1 MKRAD
6 ALAVLRER
14 GSPLTARAVE
24 LDQPPVRGL
33 VERIEC
39 EPAARVLDRARMA
52 APRAEALGEAVE
64 HGTELARERARLQ
77 RLPVVERRA
86 VAQAEAGEEGSSL
99 QRRGLLEVGE
109 VVSAGQPAEV
119 VDVERHAVPL
129 QGDRIACDGE
139 PAAVERRAE
148 RRERPPQRR
157 AGAVGRVFRP
167 QELGE
172 RVATVASG
180 LHSEVREQRRR
191 LARVDLQRRAVAERL
206 RRAEERQPQR
216 RVAHES
222 DRRRNGSQGIAFA
235 RNDLGTIKP
244 YNMSGMSAWP
254 QSIARVIRR
263 SERSAAPTAD
273 DASAPVEPQP
283 QELDVRPIEIS
294 PNDPIVAYFQSAP
307 GAVDLEELE
316 LDSPA
321 LVALREAGVKLA
333 VPLVSQGELVG
344 LLNLGPRLSDQDY
357 STDDRKLLDSL
368 AAQAAP
374 ALQVAQLVRR
384 QETEARS
391 RERIEQELRVATMI
405 QQNYLPREL
414 PKLPGWDVSAYYRPA
429 REVGGDFYDFI
440 ELPEGQIGVVIG
452 DVTDKGVPAAMV
464 MAATRSVLR
473 ASAQR
478 VVSPGEVLGR
488 VNDLMCPDM
497 PAKMFVTCLYG
508 VLEPSSGRFVF
519 ANAGHNLPYVRTG
532 DGSAELRATGMPLGL
547 LPGLAYEETEAQL
560 EPGQTM
566 LLHSDGVA
574 EAHGPTRDMFG
585 FPRLQDVVGA
595 RSGRGEVIDRVLT
608 ELGRFTGTDWEQED
622 DITLV
627 ALTRYAGAPAASGG
641 AELDISFEVA
651 SEPGNEKEVSE
662 RVAEAVAPLALP
674 EAQLERLKTAV
685 SEAAMNA
692 IEHGNEAR
700 AELPVEVF
708 VRTSGGELV
717 VGVSDRGG
725 SREIPEAEEP
735 DLEAKLDGLQKP
747 RGWGLFLIRNMV
759 DDVRVSGDGDRHTIE
774 LVMRL
779 EGGGDEHH

>member
-1 MKRAD
+1 MD
-6 ALAVLRER
+6 
-14 GSPLTARAVE
+14 
-24 LDQPPVRGL
+24 
-33 VERIEC
+33 
-39 EPAARVLDRARMA
+39 
-52 APRAEALGEAVE
+52 
-64 HGTELARERARLQ
+64 
-77 RLPVVERRA
+77 
-86 VAQAEAGEEGSSL
+86 
-99 QRRGLLEVGE
+99 
-109 VVSAGQPAEV
+109 
-119 VDVERHAVPL
+119 
-129 QGDRIACDGE
+129 
-139 PAAVERRAE
+139 
-148 RRERPPQRR
+148 
-157 AGAVGRVFRP
+157 
-167 QELGE
+167 
-172 RVATVASG
+172 
-180 LHSEVREQRRR
+180 
-191 LARVDLQRRAVAERL
+191 
-206 RRAEERQPQR
+206 
-216 RVAHES
+216 
-222 DRRRNGSQGIAFA
+222 
-235 RNDLGTIKP
+235 
-244 YNMSGMSAWP
+244 GMSAWP

-263 SERSAAPTAD
+263 SDRSAAPSTA
-273 DASAPVEPQP
+273 APAEEEVPARQP
-283 QELDVRPIEIS
+283 DVRPIEIS

-307 GAVDLEELE
+307 GAVDLDDLE

-321 LVALREAGVKLA
+321 LIALREAGVQLA

-357 STDDRKLLDSL
+357 SSDDRKLLDSL

-384 QETEARS
+384 QEAEARS
-391 RERIEQELRVATMI
+391 RERIEQELRVATTI
-405 QQNYLPREL
+405 QQNFLPREL
-414 PKLPGWDVSAYYRPA
+414 PDLPGWDVSAYYRPA

-440 ELPEGQIGVVIG
+440 ELPDGHIGIVIG

-508 VLEPSSGRFVF
+508 VLEPATGRFTF

-547 LPGLAYEETEAQL
+547 LPGIAYEETEAQL
-560 EPGQTM
+560 EAGETM

-574 EAHGPTRDMFG
+574 EAHGPEYEMFG

-608 ELGRFTGTDWEQED
+608 ELGRFTGADWEQED

-627 ALTRYAGAPAASGG
+627 ALTRYGAAPVALGDG
-641 AELDISFEVA
+641 VDVSFQIPSV
-651 SEPGNEKEVSE
+651 PGNEKAVSE

-674 EAQLERLKTAV
+674 PARLEQLKTAV

-700 AELPVEVF
+700 AELPVEVS
-708 VRTSGGELV
+708 VRASAAELV
-717 VGVSDRGG
+717 VAITDHGG
-725 SREIPEAEEP
+725 GGEIPDAEEP
-735 DLEAKLDGLQKP
+735 DLEAKLEGLQKP

-759 DDVRVSGDGDRHTIE
+759 DDLRESSDGSRHTVE

-779 EGGGDEHH
+779 EGGDE

>member
-1 MKRAD
+1 
-6 ALAVLRER
+6 
-14 GSPLTARAVE
+14 
-24 LDQPPVRGL
+24 
-33 VERIEC
+33 
-39 EPAARVLDRARMA
+39 
-52 APRAEALGEAVE
+52 
-64 HGTELARERARLQ
+64 
-77 RLPVVERRA
+77 
-86 VAQAEAGEEGSSL
+86 
-99 QRRGLLEVGE
+99 
-109 VVSAGQPAEV
+109 
-119 VDVERHAVPL
+119 
-129 QGDRIACDGE
+129 
-139 PAAVERRAE
+139 
-148 RRERPPQRR
+148 
-157 AGAVGRVFRP
+157 
-167 QELGE
+167 
-172 RVATVASG
+172 
-180 LHSEVREQRRR
+180 
-191 LARVDLQRRAVAERL
+191 
-206 RRAEERQPQR
+206 
-216 RVAHES
+216 
-222 DRRRNGSQGIAFA
+222 
-235 RNDLGTIKP
+235 
-244 YNMSGMSAWP
+244 MSGMSAWP

-263 SERSAAPTAD
+263 TERTTAPDTT
-273 DASAPVEPQP
+273 APVEEAPQQ

-294 PNDPIVAYFQSAP
+294 PNDPIVAYFQTAP
-307 GAVDLEELE
+307 GAVDLDELE

-321 LVALREAGVKLA
+321 LTSLREAGVKLA

-414 PKLPGWDVSAYYRPA
+414 PELPGWDVSAYYRPA

-440 ELPEGQIGVVIG
+440 ELPEGRIGVVIG

-547 LPGLAYEETEAQL
+547 LPGIVYEETEAQL
-560 EPGQTM
+560 EAGQTM

-574 EAHGPTRDMFG
+574 EAHGPAKEMFG

-627 ALTRYAGAPAASGG
+627 ALTRYAGAPATSGG
-641 AELDISFEVA
+641 AELDVSFEVA

-662 RVAEAVAPLALP
+662 RVAEAVAPLAL
-674 EAQLERLKTAV
+674 
-685 SEAAMNA
+685 
-692 IEHGNEAR
+692 HGDDAR
-700 AELPVEVF
+700 AAE
-708 VRTSGGELV
+708 
-717 VGVSDRGG
+717 DR
-725 SREIPEAEEP
+725 
-735 DLEAKLDGLQKP
+735 
-747 RGWGLFLIRNMV
+747 
-759 DDVRVSGDGDRHTIE
+759 
-774 LVMRL
+774 RL
-779 EGGGDEHH
+779 RGGDERDRAWERGARRAACRGERPDVGWRARGRRLRPRRQPRDPRGRGARPRGEARRAAEAARVGPLPDPEHGRRRPRLGRREQAHDRARHAPGRRGR